1 MPGSWLV
8 SGSWWPGGVRGHSVR
23 GWGELSRPSNYEH
36 KPGRGGDT
44 HCHVFLFAK
53 EAHCYVIPEWRAF
66 CNTTRCNFVFGEG
79 NIKVPVGLHHAA
91 CCQDGLK
98 TWEVHNLVIL
108 KRLSEWSSLP
118 ESRHS
123 VGPSTLVGLKRIFQG
138 PIHLLEQ
145 TLKKNTLTPHTVAL
159 CCNKETS
166 LTLPSSFCFLLV
178 AREATTLEYQGPLSK
193 NHL

>member
-8 SGSWWPGGVRGHSVR
+8 SGSWWPRGVRGHSVR

-44 HCHVFLFAK
+44 HCHIFLFAK
-53 EAHCYVIPEWRAF
+53 KAHCYVIPEWRAF
-66 CNTTRCNFVFGEG
+66 CNTRSCNFVFGEG

-123 VGPSTLVGLKRIFQG
+123 VGPSTLVEK
-138 PIHLLEQ
+138 HLPGTYTSTGTNAQEEHSRP
-145 TLKKNTLTPHTVAL
+145 TLWLFAVIKKNLWLYLAL
-159 CCNKETS
+159 FVS
-166 LTLPSSFCFLLV
+166 YL
-178 AREATTLEYQGPLSK
+178 
-193 NHL
+193 